1 ARLTHL
7 APEVA
12 RSVPSGAPKPVVS
25 KLVPTPSPAP
35 SVDTIEGRT
44 RLRRGQTAQ
53 VLDERRPGWEYRAFA
68 LGLIAVM
75 ADPPTVQAPA
85 MPIGLV
91 DAQAV
96 VDWIGTEL
104 QVTQQFVGTLKR
116 LMNHDLQAAAG
127 PPGQPGDPDAILDV
141 VWNTGRQAAGARAW
155 AAAVRATRLP
165 YRFIALRD
173 ELARTVEQPLRELA
187 AFGPGALASIDQEL
201 RAQHDGPPRV
211 VNLTLTFAL
220 ENQQAFEQALEAAL
234 RESAMSNERAAILAI
249 LRARVSLLEREHSR
263 R

>member
-1 ARLTHL
+1 
-7 APEVA
+7 
-12 RSVPSGAPKPVVS
+12 
-25 KLVPTPSPAP
+25 
-35 SVDTIEGRT
+35 
-44 RLRRGQTAQ
+44 
-53 VLDERRPGWEYRAFA
+53 
-68 LGLIAVM
+68 
-75 ADPPTVQAPA
+75 
-85 MPIGLV
+85 
-91 DAQAV
+91 
-96 VDWIGTEL
+96 
-104 QVTQQFVGTLKR
+104 
-116 LMNHDLQAAAG
+116 
-127 PPGQPGDPDAILDV
+127 GDPDAILDV

-220 ENQQAFEQALEAAL
+220 ENQQGFEQALEAAL

-263 R
+263 RPSNLNNFTYGGTEIDEKPSANGLTAPDIGEFFSIVARLIEALFK